1 MQQRESL
8 SVIYPWKL
16 TAVSSSSEMYGLGTT
31 TCTTCTS
38 TRCLSIDPISG
49 HKNLDLGRFFK
60 VEFRLK
66 SSNCYFKDAGF
77 RTVRYHYGIAN
88 PPVDPQ
94 LDFNDSRT
102 LQPTVGEKDMLRWGN
117 HPPSSTPENRISKM
131 GIHMLACNAV
141 LPRLSVAVSQGAGY
155 RMEFS

>member
-1 MQQRESL
+1 M
-8 SVIYPWKL
+8 
-16 TAVSSSSEMYGLGTT
+16 GTT
-31 TCTTCTS
+31 TFTCTS
-38 TRCLSIDPISG
+38 TRCLSVDPISG

-94 LDFNDSRT
+94 LDFNDSRA
-102 LQPTVGEKDMLRWGN
+102 LQPTVGEKDMLRWGE
-117 HPPSSTPENRISKM
+117 SSSFVHTRKPDFQDGNSHAHIQYSLPEVVGGGES
-131 GIHMLACNAV
+131 GG
-141 LPRLSVAVSQGAGY
+141 RLSSGGFLIQVPIARSQ
-155 RMEFS
+155 ELDI